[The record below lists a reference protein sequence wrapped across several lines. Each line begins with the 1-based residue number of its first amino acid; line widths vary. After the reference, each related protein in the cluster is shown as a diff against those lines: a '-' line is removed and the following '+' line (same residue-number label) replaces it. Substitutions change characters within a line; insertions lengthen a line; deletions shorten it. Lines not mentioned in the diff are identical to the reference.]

1 MKFVAVMLVRSISLS
16 SLLFAG
22 INSATASVTS
32 SGDSVITQNY
42 VIDVAQSTISYNP
55 GGISFDPNGGSTN
68 PSASTYNVSGIFTVN
83 FDHYSWSNPSDWM
96 HFTNSMIIANG
107 LPSGFE
113 LPKFESQM
121 ISSTQFSGNDGAC
134 SGPGYANISCSGP
147 QLAGSIS
154 NVSGQIEDGKILFNG
169 YQPNALGAYG
179 GGYTYTI
186 VASAVPLPAAFWL
199 FASALGFFG
208 IRTKTK

>member
-1 MKFVAVMLVRSISLS
+1 MKFVAVMLVRSISLG
-16 SLLFAG
+16 SLLFAS

-32 SGDSVITQNY
+32 SGDSVVTQSY

-55 GGISFDPNGGSTN
+55 GGISFDPNGGSTYS
-68 PSASTYNVSGIFTVN
+68 SATTYNVSGTFTVN

-96 HFTNSMIIANG
+96 HFTNSTIIANG

-121 ISSTQFSGNDGAC
+121 ISSTQFSGYDAAC
-134 SGPGYANISCSGP
+134 SGPMPANTYCTGFNTG
-147 QLAGSIS
+147 GSIS
-154 NVSGQIEDGKILFNG
+154 NVSGQIEGGKILFNG
-169 YQPNALGAYG
+169 YQSNALYTYG
-179 GGYTYTI
+179 GGYTYNI